1 VEVEF
6 EAYAE
11 HEQDDAHFG
20 ELLGDLEVGGE
31 ARRVRADGHAG
42 EEEADHRGESQSVG
56 EVAQDQRRGHGGGES
71 QHDII
76 AHHPSW

>member
-1 VEVEF
+1 MEF
-6 EAYAE
+6 EADAE

-42 EEEADHRGESQSVG
+42 EEEADHRGEPQSVG

-71 QHDII
+71 QHDIV
-76 AHHPSW
+76 AHRPVW